1 MKTTARMK
9 MMDDDTE
16 VIELLSDDF
25 NDALLGAYFGEDGVP
40 VPAYSSEKVL
50 ALLMMSGHS
59 IESAGE
65 AVDAAASGMRIIW
78 IERLEFDPTFTPDDR
93 PHLKLV
99 H

>member
-1 MKTTARMK
+1 
-9 MMDDDTE
+9 MMDEETE

-25 NDALLGAYFGEDGVP
+25 NEALLGCYFGEDGVP
-40 VPAYSSEKVL
+40 VPAYSAEKVM

-59 IESAGE
+59 MDSAGE
-65 AVDAAASGMRIIW
+65 AIEAAVEGMRIIW
-78 IERLEFDPTFTPDDR
+78 IEKLEFDPTFTFDDR